1 MRSGPAL
8 FLAMFFSI
16 AAFGAQPRIVFVR
29 IIPAPHDLGK
39 TEQVAIIGAI
49 GDTFGVESMVEHLVE
64 QTNRSGTLR
73 MQDARADRYTLLID
87 SLRKSGSDA
96 FIAVRAYTCAT
107 EERSGLGSVHDIDG
121 KRVLRPEK
129 WIEAKCT
136 ARVEVL
142 TSDGTRSNFAIKG
155 EAASAHVATLSE
167 EEREDALLHA
177 ARFAAINAAEK
188 ITPRR
193 TRETVLLDDTAPA
206 FEEGFAM
213 IESGRPEEARAI
225 WEQEMRRQPR
235 AAALRFNLAAVCEA
249 LGDRKAAEQHY
260 VAAGQ
265 LAPQETRYTHELR
278 SFVRRAAH
286 PVRH

>member
-8 FLAMFFSI
+8 FLAMFLSM
-16 AAFGAQPRIVFVR
+16 AAFGAQPRVVFER

-39 TEQVAIIGAI
+39 SEQVAVIGAI
-49 GDTFGVESMVEHLVE
+49 GDTFGVESMVEYFVE
-64 QTNRSGTLR
+64 HTNRSGTLR
-73 MQDARADRYTLLID
+73 MEDARAQRHTLLVD
-87 SLRKSGSDA
+87 SLRKSGADA
-96 FIAVRAYTCAT
+96 FLAVRAYTCT
-107 EERSGLGSVHDIDG
+107 TDERAGVGSVNDIDG

-129 WIEAKCT
+129 WIEARCT

-142 TSDGTRSNFAIKG
+142 TADGTRSNFAIKG
-155 EAASAHVATLSE
+155 EAASAHVPSISE

-177 ARFAAINAAEK
+177 ARFAAIDAAEK

-193 TRETVLLDDTAPA
+193 VRESVPLDESAPV

-213 IESGRPEEARAI
+213 IESGRLEEARAI

-265 LAPQETRYTHELR
+265 LAPQEKRYAHELR
-278 SFVRRAAH
+278 SFARRAI
-286 PVRH
+286 P